1 MDGSYGCTRDCT
13 NLGGYATD
21 CRTFKHNPCTLAQYN
36 QWQGMTK
43 DMGFSD
49 FRAEDVNWNKPI
61 AWRGSGGCT
70 LEDQSGCILGI
81 EAGCVAAFPA
91 PSAGAPYPHLET
103 YPPIA
108 PPFPPPHPARAARL
122 ARALPPLDA
131 APPLARSYAIVLGF
145 GVFFTIFT
153 VGLTWLEQKV
163 VGAKTKGSEHFNTAG
178 RNVKIGLT
186 GSVIVSQWTWAAT
199 LLQSSNVAWNF
210 GISGPFWYAAGATI
224 QVLLFGILAIEIKRK
239 CPNAHT
245 MLEIVDARWGKAR
258 RRPPRPRPARR
269 ARSAP
274 SPSLPPRPPSPVSP
288 LPLGRWRT

>member
-1 MDGSYGCTRDCT
+1 
-13 NLGGYATD
+13 
-21 CRTFKHNPCTLAQYN
+21 
-36 QWQGMTK
+36 MT
-43 DMGFSD
+43 
-49 FRAEDVNWNKPI
+49 
-61 AWRGSGGCT
+61 
-70 LEDQSGCILGI
+70 
-81 EAGCVAAFPA
+81 
-91 PSAGAPYPHLET
+91 
-103 YPPIA
+103 
-108 PPFPPPHPARAARL
+108 
-122 ARALPPLDA
+122 PPL
-131 APPLARSYAIVLGF
+131 PLLARSYAIVLGF

>member
-1 MDGSYGCTRDCT
+1 M
-13 NLGGYATD
+13 
-21 CRTFKHNPCTLAQYN
+21 
-36 QWQGMTK
+36 
-43 DMGFSD
+43 
-49 FRAEDVNWNKPI
+49 
-61 AWRGSGGCT
+61 
-70 LEDQSGCILGI
+70 
-81 EAGCVAAFPA
+81 
-91 PSAGAPYPHLET
+91 
-103 YPPIA
+103 
-108 PPFPPPHPARAARL
+108 
-122 ARALPPLDA
+122 
-131 APPLARSYAIVLGF
+131 LGF

-258 RRPPRPRPARR
+258 RRPPLAPAPPARPAPPPR
-269 ARSAP
+269 
-274 SPSLPPRPPSPVSP
+274 LPFPRPPSPVSP

>member
-1 MDGSYGCTRDCT
+1 
-13 NLGGYATD
+13 
-21 CRTFKHNPCTLAQYN
+21 
-36 QWQGMTK
+36 MT
-43 DMGFSD
+43 
-49 FRAEDVNWNKPI
+49 
-61 AWRGSGGCT
+61 
-70 LEDQSGCILGI
+70 
-81 EAGCVAAFPA
+81 
-91 PSAGAPYPHLET
+91 
-103 YPPIA
+103 
-108 PPFPPPHPARAARL
+108 
-122 ARALPPLDA
+122 PPL
-131 APPLARSYAIVLGF
+131 PLLARSYAIVLGF

-258 RRPPRPRPARR
+258 RRPAPPRPAPPGPLRPL
-269 ARSAP
+269 A
-274 SPSLPPRPPSPVSP
+274 SLPPSP
-288 LPLGRWRT
+288 LTSPPPRGRWRTRPSSSSPS

>member
-1 MDGSYGCTRDCT
+1 M
-13 NLGGYATD
+13 
-21 CRTFKHNPCTLAQYN
+21 
-36 QWQGMTK
+36 
-43 DMGFSD
+43 
-49 FRAEDVNWNKPI
+49 
-61 AWRGSGGCT
+61 
-70 LEDQSGCILGI
+70 
-81 EAGCVAAFPA
+81 
-91 PSAGAPYPHLET
+91 
-103 YPPIA
+103 
-108 PPFPPPHPARAARL
+108 
-122 ARALPPLDA
+122 
-131 APPLARSYAIVLGF
+131 LGF

-163 VGAKTKGSEHFNTAG
+163 VGARTKGSEHFNTAG

-258 RRPPRPRPARR
+258 RRPPPPPPPPPA
-269 ARSAP
+269 
-274 SPSLPPRPPSPVSP
+274 PPHPPM
-288 LPLGRWRT
+288 

>member
-1 MDGSYGCTRDCT
+1 M
-13 NLGGYATD
+13 
-21 CRTFKHNPCTLAQYN
+21 
-36 QWQGMTK
+36 
-43 DMGFSD
+43 
-49 FRAEDVNWNKPI
+49 
-61 AWRGSGGCT
+61 
-70 LEDQSGCILGI
+70 
-81 EAGCVAAFPA
+81 
-91 PSAGAPYPHLET
+91 
-103 YPPIA
+103 
-108 PPFPPPHPARAARL
+108 
-122 ARALPPLDA
+122 
-131 APPLARSYAIVLGF
+131 LGF

-163 VGAKTKGSEHFNTAG
+163 VGARTKGSEHFNTAG

-274 SPSLPPRPPSPVSP
+274 SPSLSSFVLLLSTHQTFPFLLSSSCFPLVCIFVALFGLCFSPETFAMLCVF
-288 LPLGRWRT
+288 LL